1 MKKFFFVIFLII
13 LLILIFNINNLRSSN
28 FIGKENIKSSYLYLK
43 KKTNEIKFNK
53 CSINKGTQRQGT
65 KIFIAGHTYG
75 NPGDKNLST
84 YPKLIKH
91 LKKNKN
97 EYQYAFLAGDIVNK
111 PSKINFLQVKN
122 ELNNFIENIYVAPGN
137 HDLEDD
143 KNNSSAKKDFLSVFK
158 KKYQSLSVNGNK
170 FILLDSTTK
179 KGKISNDQINF
190 LKKIINNSK
199 KVENI
204 FVISHHVIWQNYVRN
219 KITSN
224 VPKSLFKDDNFEEVL
239 SIFNEIDEK
248 INIYFI
254 AGDIGVSYKKTVLF
268 CEKNKNLNFIATGM
282 GNKKL
287 DNYLDLL
294 ISSEGKILSIRP
306 VFF

>member
-1 MKKFFFVIFLII
+1 MKKFFFIIFLII

-28 FIGKENIKSSYLYLK
+28 FIGKENIKNSYLYFK
-43 KKTNEIKFNK
+43 KQTNEIKFNK
-53 CSINKGTQRQGT
+53 CSINKGTQKQGT

-75 NPGDKNLST
+75 NPGDKNSST
-84 YPKLIKH
+84 YPKLIEH

-111 PSKINFLQVKN
+111 SSKINFLQVKN

-137 HDLEDD
+137 HDLEND
-143 KNNSSAKKDFLSVFK
+143 KNNSSAKRDFLSVFN

-179 KGKISNDQINF
+179 QGKISNDQINF
-190 LKKIINNSK
+190 LKKIIDNSK

-204 FVISHHVIWQNYVRN
+204 FVISHHVIWENYVRN

-224 VPKSLFKDDNFEEVL
+224 VSKSFFKDDNFEEVL

-294 ISSEGKILSIRP
+294 ISSEGEILSIRP